1 MPDLDV
7 SERGP
12 TLIAKV
18 QRRDD
23 NEFTSEMISKLS
35 RVVRDARAHPSL
47 RFVRIC
53 AVGNVFCGGR
63 ERTGSS
69 PEELRAEAERI
80 VALNETLRASPL
92 TIVAEVNGDAAG
104 FGVGLVAASDIA
116 VASTEARFWFPEILG
131 GLAPTVVISWL
142 AHTLSY
148 KAAFDLVTTSE
159 PIDAQRAASWGL
171 ITEAVPRNGLEA
183 RVNERIEGLAALS
196 APALREVKEF
206 FAATRGM
213 DPPSAATASINALTV
228 SAIRVESE
236 RAR

>member
-1 MPDLDV
+1 VPDLDV
-7 SERGP
+7 SERGH

-35 RVVRDARAHPSL
+35 RVVRDARAYRSL
-47 RFVRIC
+47 RFVRIR
-53 AVGNVFCGGR
+53 AAGNVFCGGR
-63 ERTGSS
+63 ERTGST
-69 PEELRAEAERI
+69 PEELRAEAELI
-80 VALNETLRASPL
+80 VDLNETLRTSPL

-116 VASTEARFWFPEILG
+116 VASMEARFSFPEILG

-142 AHTLSY
+142 AQTLPY
-148 KAAFDLVTTSE
+148 KLAFDLVTTGE

-171 ITEAVPRNGLEA
+171 ITEAVPSHGLEA
-183 RVNERIEGLAALS
+183 RVDERIEGLAALS
-196 APALREVKEF
+196 TPALREVKEF
-206 FAATRGM
+206 FAASRGM
-213 DPPSAATASINALTV
+213 DAASAAAASINALTV
-228 SAIRVESE
+228 SALRVGSE